1 MSGLSEMLIEEPWTR
16 RVRAES
22 TDRQPPAR
30 EVGDAPGPAPQA
42 EAPDEPPGWDP
53 YEVWLYRIRRP
64 RRPHGG
70 AEN

>member
-22 TDRQPPAR
+22 TGIQSPAT
-30 EVGDAPGPAPQA
+30 EEGDAP
-42 EAPDEPPGWDP
+42 EADARDEPPGWDP
-53 YEVWLYRIRRP
+53 YEVWLHRIQRLRKP
-64 RRPHGG
+64 RGG

>member
-22 TDRQPPAR
+22 AGRQSPAT
-30 EVGDAPGPAPQA
+30 ETGDAPGSASQA
-42 EAPDEPPGWDP
+42 EAPDEPQGWDP
-53 YEVWLYRIRRP
+53 YEVWLHRIQRSRKP
-64 RRPHGG
+64 RGG

>member
-1 MSGLSEMLIEEPWTR
+1 MGGLSEMLIEEPWTR

-22 TDRQPPAR
+22 IDRQSPAT
-30 EVGDAPGPAPQA
+30 EAGDAPGPASQA
-42 EAPDEPPGWDP
+42 KAPVESPGWDP

-64 RRPHGG
+64 SKPRGG

>member
-1 MSGLSEMLIEEPWTR
+1 MSGLSEMLIGEPWTR

-22 TDRQPPAR
+22 TGRQSPTTEA
-30 EVGDAPGPAPQA
+30 GDAPEPAPQA
-42 EAPDEPPGWDP
+42 DAPDEPPGWDP

-64 RRPHGG
+64 SGPRGG